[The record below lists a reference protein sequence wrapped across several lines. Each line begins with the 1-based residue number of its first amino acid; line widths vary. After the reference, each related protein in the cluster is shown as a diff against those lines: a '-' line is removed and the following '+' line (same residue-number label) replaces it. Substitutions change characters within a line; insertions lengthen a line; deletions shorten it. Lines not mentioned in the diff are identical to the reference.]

1 MMNGEGQDAL
11 WIVLALTFWALAVV
25 AGGVA
30 VGVHLI
36 RSRRPTT
43 RRVPSPLDILERRY
57 AAGEIDREQFDDA
70 RARLREH
77 ELDL

>member
-1 MMNGEGQDAL
+1 MMNGGGQDAL
-11 WIVLALTFWALAVV
+11 WIVLALSIWLLAV
-25 AGGVA
+25 AAA
-30 VGVHLI
+30 VTLGLHLVL
-36 RSRRPTT
+36 SRRPAA
-43 RRVPSPLDILERRY
+43 RPLPSPLDILERRY